1 MSQAIVALS
10 AVLAALGL
18 LRLALGLTSG
28 RAGARR
34 RSLRVVES
42 CALGARQRLLL
53 VEVEGRRL
61 LLAGGEGGVRLIEA
75 LPPPEAAESCP
86 EAGDGGAGRT
96 REGSPRRALPGPA
109 LRRLLAGIG
118 LVAVLLLLFAPT
130 PAPAKELPL
139 VRSGDAGLEIPVGE
153 LTGPARIS
161 STLQVLAILT
171 FFSVAPSLLL
181 LATCFTRIVIVLSLV
196 RQAIGVHQLPPNQ
209 VIVGLALFLTFFV
222 MAPVARQIETTA
234 LDPYVAEEIDAPTAL
249 ERALVPIR
257 GFLLEHTREKDLAL
271 FAELSGGEPPE
282 APEQV
287 ALSSLL
293 PAFVISEIRT
303 AFEVG
308 FMIYLPFLVIDLVI
322 SSMLISMGMIVL
334 PPVVISLPFKLMLF
348 VLLDGW
354 NLVVSSLARGLL

>member
-1 MSQAIVALS
+1 VSQAIVALS

-18 LRLALGLTSG
+18 LRLALGFAGG
-28 RAGARR
+28 RAGLRR

-42 CALGARQRLLL
+42 CALGPRQRLVI

-75 LPPPEAAESCP
+75 LPPSEAGAHAAEDPEAERSAADP
-86 EAGDGGAGRT
+86 GWRAGAT
-96 REGSPRRALPGPA
+96 PA
-109 LRRLLAGIG
+109 LQRLLAGLG
-118 LVAVLLLLFAPT
+118 LAAFLLLLL
-130 PAPAKELPL
+130 APAAALAEPLPL
-139 VRSGDAGLEIPVGE
+139 VRSEGAALEIPVGE
-153 LTGPARIS
+153 LTAPGRIS

-222 MAPVARQIETTA
+222 MAPVAREVETAA
-234 LDPYVAEEIDAPTAL
+234 LEPYVAREIDAPTAL
-249 ERALVPIR
+249 ERALDPIR
-257 GFLLEHTREKDLAL
+257 AFLLEHTREKDLGL
-271 FAELSGGEPPE
+271 FAELSGAEPPE
-282 APEQV
+282 SPEEV
-287 ALSSLL
+287 SLSSLL

>member
-18 LRLALGLTSG
+18 LRLALGLVSG

-34 RSLRVVES
+34 RALRVVES
-42 CALGARQRLLL
+42 CPLGARQRLLI

-61 LLAGGEGGVRLIEA
+61 LLAGGEGGVRLIEC
-75 LPPPEAAESCP
+75 LPAGEPVGVAAEPNP
-86 EAGDGGAGRT
+86 EGQA
-96 REGSPRRALPGPA
+96 RRKPAVGVVPGPA
-109 LRRLLAGIG
+109 LRRLLAGLG
-118 LVAVLLLLFAPT
+118 LVAVLALLFAP
-130 PAPAKELPL
+130 APALAEDLPL
-139 VRSGDAGLEIPVGE
+139 VRSGNAGLEIPVGE
-153 LTGPARIS
+153 LTAPARIS

-222 MAPVARQIETTA
+222 MAPVAREVETTA

-249 ERALVPIR
+249 ERALIPIR
-257 GFLLEHTREKDLAL
+257 GFLLDHTREKDLAL
-271 FAELSGGEPPE
+271 FARLSGDEPPE
-282 APEQV
+282 SPEKV

-354 NLVVSSLARGLL
+354 NLVVSSLARGLV